1 MLGELLFQKLRT
13 VQRLERVIDE
23 IKIKRS
29 PDDSALRDFD
39 LLWSRLQEFLVEERE
54 DANAKSKSQENNQR
68 STGSE
73 ANPKALVADPQANPK
88 SKGEKGKGKVVAFMV
103 TLANTRMSRLV
114 SLRVPIRKRKTKIA
128 RQKLKQ
134 RLMLKRN
141 HQCCNSC
148 PVSSVASF
156 DFS

>member
-73 ANPKALVADPQANPK
+73 ANPKLLLQILRLIQSPK
-88 SKGEKGKGKVVAFMV
+88 VRKAKVKW
-103 TLANTRMSRLV
+103 
-114 SLRVPIRKRKTKIA
+114 LR
-128 RQKLKQ
+128 
-134 RLMLKRN
+134 
-141 HQCCNSC
+141 SW
-148 PVSSVASF
+148 
-156 DFS
+156 